1 MFESVVLEAADHA
14 VCRGWDADAKTQRGG
29 AAARRNRHLPRNTRK
44 MRKTASRVRTKD
56 FPEIARFQD
65 MVPQSRRPEFMTM
78 SLLCGCLLKR
88 AAVPGVARLEFSM
101 DYSDSSLILKM

>member
-1 MFESVVLEAADHA
+1 VLESVVLEAVDHA

-29 AAARRNRHLPRNTRK
+29 AAARRNRHPPRN

-56 FPEIARFQD
+56 LPEIARFQD
-65 MVPQSRRPEFMTM
+65 MAPQSRRPDFMTM
-78 SLLCGCLLKR
+78 SLLSGCPLKR
-88 AAVPGVARLEFSM
+88 AAVPGVARREFSM